1 MKHQADKH
9 RAEREFAVGDNVYL
23 KLQPYVQTSI
33 ARHPHQKLAFRYY
46 GPYTVLQCIGSVAY
60 KLNLPE
66 TSQIHPVVHVLLLK
80 KAIGPT
86 ALVSA
91 QLPPS
96 ISMLQAIHLPV
107 NASRAPL
114 QANLEASAHSLGGSA
129 DASRFLGGRA

>member
-46 GPYTVLQCIGSVAY
+46 GPYTVLQRIGSVAY
-60 KLNLPE
+60 KLNLP
-66 TSQIHPVVHVLLLK
+66 QIHPVVHVSLLK
-80 KAIGPT
+80 KAIGLT

-96 ISMLQAIHLPV
+96 ISMLHAIHLPV

-114 QANLEASAHSLGGSA
+114 QANLEARAHSLGGSA
-129 DASRFLGGRA
+129 DTSRFLGGRA